1 MSGDVFRLTAAEAFE
16 QPEMSDDEFYPIVD
30 SSLHPRS
37 PDVLFDKLGT
47 LLDGMTEAR
56 VLDAGCRDATHM
68 CEIAERF
75 DALVWGVDLIGSN
88 VGLAVEKIANAG
100 LSERVS
106 VARGDIQSLEFQG
119 DAFDVVWCRDML
131 PLVPDLRRAFS
142 ECARVLK
149 TGGHMLIFTNF
160 ATDLMEPSEAE
171 RMCGPLGACVAN
183 LSKDYFEAAFS
194 DSGFRVVEHE
204 RIDGEW
210 REWREEEGDRQ
221 TSRQMLR
228 IARML
233 RNREGLIAIV
243 GRKDYEIELA
253 DCYWGVYHMI
263 GKMSG
268 AIYILQ
274 KT

>member
-1 MSGDVFRLTAAEAFE
+1 MTDDIFRLSAKEAFGK
-16 QPEMSDDEFYPIVD
+16 PEMSDDEFYSIVD
-30 SSLHPRS
+30 RSLRPRS
-37 PDVLFDKLGT
+37 PDVLYDKLGT
-47 LLDGMTEAR
+47 LVSGTTETR
-56 VLDAGCRDATHM
+56 VLDTGCRDATHM

-75 DALVWGVDLIGSN
+75 DALVWGIDIIESN
-88 VGLAVEKIANAG
+88 VELAVEKIKDAG
-100 LSERVS
+100 VSERVR
-106 VARGDIQSLEFQG
+106 VKKGDIQSLEFQD

-131 PLVPDLRRAFS
+131 TLVPDLRRAFS

-149 TGGHMLIFTNF
+149 AGGHMLIFTHF
-160 ATDLMEPSEAE
+160 ATDLMEPPEVE
-171 RMCGPLGACVAN
+171 RVCGPLGACVNN
-183 LSKDYFEAAFS
+183 LSKGYFEAAFL
-194 DSGFRVVEHE
+194 DSGFQVVERE
-204 RIDGEW
+204 RIDSEW
-210 REWREEEGDRQ
+210 REWREESGDRQ

-233 RNREGLIAIV
+233 RNRDNLIARV

-274 KT
+274 KA

>member
-1 MSGDVFRLTAAEAFE
+1 MSDDVIRLSAAEAME
-16 QPEMSDDEFYPIVD
+16 QPEMGYDEFDLIVD

-47 LLDGMTEAR
+47 LISGMTGAR
-56 VLDAGCRDATHM
+56 VLDAGCRDAAHM
-68 CEIAERF
+68 CEMAKRF
-75 DALVWGVDLIGSN
+75 GALVWGIDFIESN
-88 VGLAVEKIANAG
+88 VRLAMEKIADAG
-100 LSERVS
+100 LSDQVN
-106 VARGDIQSLEFQG
+106 VTRGDIQSLEFQDG
-119 DAFDVVWCRDML
+119 AFDVVWCRDTL
-131 PLVPDLRRAFS
+131 PLVLELRRAFS

-149 TGGHMLIFTNF
+149 AGGHMLIFTNF
-160 ATDLMEPSEAE
+160 ATDLMDPSEAE
-171 RMCGPLGACVAN
+171 RLCAPLGICVDN
-183 LSKDYFEAAFS
+183 LSKDYFETAFH
-194 DSGFRVVEHE
+194 DSGFQVVEHE

-210 REWREEEGDRQ
+210 REWREEEGDRH

-233 RNREGLIAIV
+233 RSRDSLIARI

-268 AIYILQ
+268 SIYILQ
-274 KT
+274 KA

>member
-1 MSGDVFRLTAAEAFE
+1 MRWSGELILSGATLDSLWKRSLT
-16 QPEMSDDEFYPIVD
+16 
-30 SSLHPRS
+30 
-37 PDVLFDKLGT
+37 
-47 LLDGMTEAR
+47 
-56 VLDAGCRDATHM
+56 
-68 CEIAERF
+68 
-75 DALVWGVDLIGSN
+75 
-88 VGLAVEKIANAG
+88 LAY
-100 LSERVS
+100 LSVS
-106 VARGDIQSLEFQG
+106 AWRGGDIQSLEFQG

-160 ATDLMEPSEAE
+160 ATDLMEPPEVE
-171 RMCGPLGACVAN
+171 RLCGPIGVSVDN
-183 LSKDYFEAAFS
+183 LSQGYFEAAFS
-194 DSGFRVVEHE
+194 DLGFRVVERE
-204 RIDGEW
+204 IIAGEW
-210 REWREEEGDRQ
+210 REWREEEGDRH

>member
-1 MSGDVFRLTAAEAFE
+1 MSDDVFRLSAAEAME
-16 QPEMSDDEFYPIVD
+16 QPEMGYDEFDLIVD

-47 LLDGMTEAR
+47 LISGVTEAR

-68 CEIAERF
+68 CEMAKRF
-75 DALVWGVDLIGSN
+75 GALVWGIDFIESN
-88 VGLAVEKIANAG
+88 VRLAVEKIADAD

-106 VARGDIQSLEFQG
+106 VARGDIQSLEFHDG
-119 DAFDVVWCRDML
+119 AFDVVWCRDML
-131 PLVPDLRRAFS
+131 PLVPDLRLAFS

-149 TGGHMLIFTNF
+149 TGGHMLIFSNF

-171 RMCGPLGACVAN
+171 RLCGPLGICVDN
-183 LSKDYFEAAFS
+183 LSRDYFEAAFS
-194 DSGFRVVEHE
+194 DSGFQVVEHE

-210 REWREEEGDRQ
+210 REWREEEGDRH

-233 RNREGLIAIV
+233 RSRDSLIARI

-263 GKMSG
+263 GKMTGS
-268 AIYILQ
+268 IYTLQ
-274 KT
+274 KA

>member
-1 MSGDVFRLTAAEAFE
+1 MSDEVFRLSAEEAFE
-16 QPEMSDDEFYPIVD
+16 QADMGDDEFYSIVD

-37 PDVLFDKLGT
+37 PDVLYDKLGV
-47 LLDGMTEAR
+47 LLHGVNEAR

-68 CEIAERF
+68 CEIAGRF
-75 DALVWGVDLIGSN
+75 DALVWGIDLVESN
-88 VGLAVEKIANAG
+88 VELARKNIADRG
-100 LSERVS
+100 LSERVRA
-106 VARGDIQSLEFQG
+106 ARGDIQSLDFE
-119 DAFDVVWCRDML
+119 DDTFDVVWCRDML

-149 TGGHMLIFTNF
+149 PDGHMLIFTNF

-171 RMCGPLGACVAN
+171 RVYGPLGVRADN
-183 LSKDYFEAAFS
+183 LSSGYFEAALL
-194 DSGFRVVEHE
+194 DSGFRIVERE

-210 REWREEEGDRQ
+210 REWREEEGDGH

-233 RNREGLIAIV
+233 RNRDSLVDRV

-253 DCYWGVYHMI
+253 DCYWGVYHLI
-263 GKMSG
+263 GKLSG
-268 AIYILQ
+268 AIYVLR
-274 KT
+274 KV